1 MKSRKPGWKDR
12 QKRGSQRKVETQ
24 REWSL
29 ECEIGALRVT
39 LSGNTTKGM
48 KTKQRVLS
56 WDFQEL
62 QASLVHELS
71 YRKATFILNRMLHRE
86 AGQELRYTTLK
97 DWTESFGQ
105 SISRGYIQ
113 KAETVLEAN
122 GFDKE
127 SGQICQDKV
136 LAPELANPNLPPTI
150 DEKHARQ
157 LIADYNRDKATDNK
171 IKYNDRVARIESSAK
186 HCCYI
191 SADDVGVKFQ
201 KESRSKKSKKNHRY
215 LENTVIHIQTESTEY
230 TLTAIGMDAAFKQL
244 LAFLLASHILENHRL
259 IFMTDGATNI
269 KDHIEKFFSFCQ
281 YTIILDWLHLEKKCN
296 EYLSMALKGNKDD
309 KAVIKKQLAEFLWIG
324 HTQKA
329 VRYISDISSRSIR
342 RPDIL
347 KELVGYLERKNQMIT
362 CYALRKCLGL
372 RNSSNRVEKEND
384 LIVASRQKHNGMSWS
399 KTGSGALASIA
410 VAMADDELSG
420 WIEDGTIRYGAA

>member
-1 MKSRKPGWKDR
+1 MA
-12 QKRGSQRKVETQ
+12 ETQ

-29 ECEIGALRVT
+29 ECEIGALRVN
-39 LSGNTTKGM
+39 LSGTATKGM

-62 QASLVHELS
+62 QASLVHNLS
-71 YRKATFILNRMLHRE
+71 YRNATCILNRMLRRDAE
-86 AGQELRYTTLK
+86 QELCYTTLK

-105 SISRGYIQ
+105 SISRVYLQ
-113 KAETVLEAN
+113 KAETVLEDN
-122 GFDKE
+122 GFDKD
-127 SGQICQDKV
+127 SGQVCQDKV

-157 LIADYNRDKATDNK
+157 IIADYNRGKETDNK
-171 IKYNDRVARIESSAK
+171 IKYNDRVAGIESSAK
-186 HCCYI
+186 HCCYV
-191 SADDVGVKFQ
+191 SVDDVGVKSQ
-201 KESRSKKSKKNHRY
+201 KESRSKTSIKKRKY
-215 LENTVIHIQTESTEY
+215 VENTVIHIQTESIEY

-244 LAFLLASHILENHRL
+244 LAFLLANHILENHRL

-269 KDHIEKFFSFCQ
+269 KDHIEKFFSFRQ

-296 EYLSMALKGNKDD
+296 EYLSMILKGSKDD
-309 KAVIKKQLAEFLWIG
+309 KTEIKKQLAGFLWIG

-329 VRYISDISSRSIR
+329 IRYISDISSRNIR
-342 RPDIL
+342 RPELL
-347 KELVGYLERKNQMIT
+347 KELISYLERKNPMMT
-362 CYALRKCLGL
+362 CYALRKCIGL

-399 KTGSGALASIA
+399 KVGSSALASIA
-410 VAMADDELSG
+410 VAMADEELAG
-420 WIEDGTIRYGAA
+420 WIEDGTIRFCAA